1 VSDPGGL
8 TAGTAT
14 AASTL
19 RLLVASSRPFS
30 WINTALPYAAGA
42 LLVDFQVTS
51 SLLLGVVYFLL
62 PYNLLM
68 YGVNDLFDYA
78 SDAAN
83 PRKGSIEGARLEPG
97 TARALWL
104 AVALTNLPL
113 LAAMFVVGGS
123 AAGLCCLLAAAAAL
137 IYSAPPLRTKER
149 PFLDSLTSASH
160 FVLPAACGMLAAGLA
175 PAALPWVPLAGFMA
189 WGVASHALGAIQD
202 IAYDRA
208 AGIGSI
214 ATAIGARPTAA
225 VSVAGYALAAA
236 AAATLGPAGWVAA
249 AILASYL
256 LLPLSVLVRP
266 DERQARRAW
275 RSFLGMN
282 LLAGFLLTQLLLRYW
297 GVITYTA
304 AQLLANVALA
314 GAGLVLANVALNA
327 VALRRRAPTVADAAS
342 PSLTVVLPCRNER
355 DRLPAALE
363 AVLRQ
368 DYPRI
373 RIIVVDDDSTDGTL
387 ELAARLLPDRPP
399 NSPRHGVVPVPPRPE
414 GWTGKCWAAWQGA
427 EATADDLVLFLDAD
441 TVLEPLAARALV
453 SELLEGKHDLVSGVT
468 RYAMPSR
475 AERVLMPGF
484 GMLLFGL
491 IPLWLLTG
499 FRGRPSAL
507 AFAYGPLILVRRE
520 AYVAVGGHAAIRG
533 TEHDDVAL
541 ARAFAREGRSVGTVH
556 AADLGATR
564 HYRSAAE
571 IAAAW
576 RRLFYP
582 SVGYSLA
589 AGLATLGVFAIAWL
603 LPAVAAIMIGL
614 GAVAEPAGSTAS
626 TAWTAHLPAALL
638 SLGLLALARIILA
651 IRGREPAESVLWT
664 PFTAAAT
671 LAMQARGL
679 VGGLLGAPVSW
690 RGRVLGSP
698 SVSDPAH
705 SQDPQPRP
713 TPDRPAEEST

>member
-1 VSDPGGL
+1 VAQDGEAGVIDPGGL
-8 TAGTAT
+8 AVGTAT

-42 LLVDFQVTS
+42 LLVDLRLS
-51 SLLLGVVYFLL
+51 PSLLLGMAYFLL

-97 TARALWL
+97 TGRVLWL

-137 IYSAPPLRTKER
+137 VYSAPPLRTKER

-160 FVLPAACGMLAAGLA
+160 FALPAACGMLAAGLA
-175 PAALPWVPLAGFMA
+175 PSALPWVPLAGFMA

-214 ATAIGARPTAA
+214 ATAIGARSTAA
-225 VSVAGYALAAA
+225 VSVVGYALAAA
-236 AAATLGPAGWVAA
+236 AAATLGPAGWAAA
-249 AILASYL
+249 AILAPYL
-256 LLPLSVLVRP
+256 LLPLSVLARP
-266 DERQARRAW
+266 GERQARRAW

-297 GVITYTA
+297 GVMTYSA
-304 AQLLANVALA
+304 VELVVSVALA
-314 GAGLVLANVALNA
+314 GAVVILANIVLNA
-327 VALRRRAPTVADAAS
+327 AALRRRAAAVDDAEA
-342 PSLTVVLPCRNER
+342 PSLTVVLPCRNEH
-355 DRLPAALE
+355 DRLLAELE
-363 AVLRQ
+363 AVRRQ

-373 RIIVVDDDSTDGTL
+373 RIIVVNDDSTDGTL
-387 ELAARLLPDRPP
+387 ELAARLLPDRSPDLPP
-399 NSPRHGVVPVPPRPE
+399 HSVVPVPPRPE
-414 GWTGKCWAAWQGA
+414 GWTGKCWAGWQGA
-427 EATADDLVLFLDAD
+427 AATTDDLVLFVDSD
-441 TVLEPLAARALV
+441 TLLEPLAARALV
-453 SELLEGKHDLVSGVT
+453 SELVGGGYDLVSGVT
-468 RYAMPSR
+468 RLAVPSR
-475 AERVLMPGF
+475 AERVLGPGF
-484 GMLLFGL
+484 TMLLFGL
-491 IPLWLLTG
+491 IPLWLLALL
-499 FRGRPSAL
+499 RGRPAAL
-507 AFAYGPLILVRRE
+507 AFAYGPLMLVRRA
-520 AYVAVGGHAAIRG
+520 AYVAVGGHAAISG
-533 TEHDDVAL
+533 TERDDVAL
-541 ARAFAREGRSVGTVH
+541 ARLFVRAGRSVGTVH

-564 HYRSAAE
+564 HYRSAGE

-603 LPAVAAIMIGL
+603 LPAVVALAIGVAAATG
-614 GAVAEPAGSTAS
+614 S
-626 TAWTAHLPAALL
+626 TAWTAHLPAALV
-638 SLGLLALARIILA
+638 SFGLLAVARTVLA
-651 IRGREPAESVLWT
+651 IRGREPFESILWT
-664 PFTAAAT
+664 PLTAAAT
-671 LAMQARGL
+671 LVMQARGL
-679 VGGLLGAPVSW
+679 VGGLLGAPGPRSTA
-690 RGRVLGSP
+690 
-698 SVSDPAH
+698 D
-705 SQDPQPRP
+705 QPM
-713 TPDRPAEEST
+713 EEST

>member
-1 VSDPGGL
+1 VSDPACRTVG
-8 TAGTAT
+8 AGTAVAT
-14 AASTL
+14 V
-19 RLLVASSRPFS
+19 RLLLASSRPFS

-42 LLVDFQVTS
+42 LLVDFRLTP

-62 PYNLLM
+62 PYNLLL

-97 TARALWL
+97 TARVLWL

-123 AAGLCCLLAAAAAL
+123 EAGLCCLLAAASAL
-137 IYSAPPLRTKER
+137 VYSAPPLRTKER

-160 FVLPAACGMLAAGLA
+160 FVLPAACGMLGAGLA
-175 PAALPWVPLAGFMA
+175 PSTLPWVPLAGFMA

-214 ATAIGARPTAA
+214 ATAIGARRTAA
-225 VSVAGYALAAA
+225 VSVAGYAIAAA
-236 AAATLGPAGWVAA
+236 AAATLGPAGWAAA
-249 AILASYL
+249 AILAPYL

-266 DERQARRAW
+266 GERQARRAW

-297 GVITYTA
+297 GVMTYTA
-304 AQLLANVALA
+304 VELVVNVALA
-314 GAGLVLANVALNA
+314 GAAVVLANITLNA
-327 VALRRRAPTVADAAS
+327 AVLRRRARAVADAEA

-355 DRLPAALE
+355 DRLPAVLD
-363 AVLRQ
+363 AVLVQ

-373 RIIVVDDDSTDGTL
+373 RIMVVDDDSTDGTL
-387 ELAARLLPDRPP
+387 ELAARFLPDRPP
-399 NSPRHGVVPVPPRPE
+399 DSPPHGVLPVPPCPE
-414 GWTGKCWAAWQGA
+414 GWTRACWAAWQGA
-427 EATADDLVLFLDAD
+427 EATVDDLVLFLGAD
-441 TVLEPLAARALV
+441 TILEPGAARALV
-453 SELLEGKHDLVSGVT
+453 SELVAGGYDLVSGVT
-468 RYAMPSR
+468 RNPMPSA

-484 GMLLFGL
+484 GMVLFGL
-491 IPLWLLTG
+491 IPLWLPAGL
-499 FRGRPSAL
+499 RGRPAAL
-507 AFAYGPLILVRRE
+507 AFAYGPLMLVRRA

-533 TEHDDVAL
+533 TERDDVAL
-541 ARAFAREGRSVGTVH
+541 ARVFVRAGRSVGTVH

-564 HYRSAAE
+564 HYRSARE
-571 IAAAW
+571 IVAAW

-614 GAVAEPAGSTAS
+614 GAVAEPMGSTAS
-626 TAWTAHLPAALL
+626 TSWTAHLPAAFL
-638 SLGLLALARIILA
+638 SLGLLVLARTVLA
-651 IRGREPAESVLWT
+651 IRGREPAESILWT
-664 PFTAAAT
+664 PLTAAAT

-690 RGRVLGSP
+690 RGRALCSP
-698 SVSDPAH
+698 SAADPPGPA
-705 SQDPQPRP
+705 PRQSA
-713 TPDRPAEEST
+713 DRPAEENT